1 MLGLDR
7 AKMALIRAHLSA
19 NDANAPASFMTDHP
33 ARPRIAIAG
42 ASGFIG
48 TALCPLL
55 AERFEVIALTR
66 SPARAQTPD
75 PAGRI
80 QWRQCDLFCSNAL
93 VAGLADIDYAVYL
106 VHSLA
111 PSSRLTQASPRD
123 MDLVL
128 ADNFA
133 RAAAANGVKQIV
145 FVSGVMPES
154 FRFSP
159 LLWSRREV
167 EMVLGSRGTPITA
180 LRASLVMGPGG
191 TGPRLL
197 LDLVRRLPLLL
208 LPPAAGSVTR
218 PIALSDLLRAILHCL
233 GQPERFR
240 GAFDIG
246 GAESLSYEAML
257 RETAA
262 ALGLR
267 RRFVKVPVLPVGLAS
282 LTARA
287 ISGAPAAMVGA
298 IVESLPQDTRMRDN
312 PVQQAIE
319 PQALG
324 FRAAL
329 EASIDPATRRL
340 LPSPRQR
347 LKEQDREVMR
357 EQSLVRSIQRAIQ
370 PPGQDAAWLAGNYFR
385 WLGDCCWPLVRSQVD
400 DDGHVEVWSRLPRL
414 RMLRLRHMTRESTP
428 ERQIYEIAG
437 GLLAR
442 PGEGR
447 ARFEFQTLLDGRYTM
462 TAIHDYA
469 PAIPW
474 YLYILTQAVAHRLV
488 MRRYQSRLARLA
500 R

>member
-1 MLGLDR
+1 
-7 AKMALIRAHLSA
+7 
-19 NDANAPASFMTDHP
+19 MTIQP
-33 ARPRIAIAG
+33 PRPRVAIAG

-66 SPARAQTPD
+66 SPARARTPD
-75 PAGRI
+75 PTGRVN
-80 QWRQCDLFCSNAL
+80 WRQCDLFCSSEL
-93 VAGLADIDYAVYL
+93 IAGLADIDYAVYL

-133 RAAAANGVKQIV
+133 AAAAINGVKQIV

-167 EMVLGSRGTPITA
+167 EMVLGSRGTPVTA

-197 LDLVRRLPLLL
+197 LDLVRRLPILL
-208 LPPAAGSVTR
+208 LPPAAASSTR
-218 PIALSDLLRAILHCL
+218 PIALPDLVRAILHCL
-233 GQPERFR
+233 GRPEQFP

-257 RETAA
+257 RQTAET
-262 ALGLR
+262 LGLR
-267 RRFVKVPVLPVGLAS
+267 RRFIRVPVLPVGLAA

-287 ISGAPAAMVGA
+287 VSRAPAAMVGA

-312 PVQQAIE
+312 PIQQAIE

-329 EASIDPATRRL
+329 QASIDPISGRL

-347 LKEQDREVMR
+347 LKEQDREIMR
-357 EQSLVRSIQRAIQ
+357 EQSLVRSIQRAIL

-385 WLGDCCWPLVRSQVD
+385 WLGECCWPLVRSCVAD
-400 DDGHVEVWSRLPRL
+400 NGDVEVWSRLPRL
-414 RMLRLRHMTRESTP
+414 KLLRLQLMAEVSTP

-442 PGEGR
+442 EGDGR
-447 ARFEFQTLLDGRYTM
+447 ARFEFQTLLGGRYTM

-469 PAIPW
+469 PALPW
-474 YLYILTQAVAHRLV
+474 YLYLVTQATAHLLV

>member
-1 MLGLDR
+1 
-7 AKMALIRAHLSA
+7 MAPIRAHLSA
-19 NDANAPASFMTDHP
+19 NVANVPASFMTDHH

-75 PAGRI
+75 PTGRI
-80 QWRQCDLFCSNAL
+80 QWRQCDLFCSSAL
-93 VAGLADIDYAVYL
+93 VDGLADIDYAVYL

-133 RAAAANGVKQIV
+133 HAAAANGVKQIV

-167 EMVLGSRGTPITA
+167 EMVLGSRGTPVTA

-240 GAFDIG
+240 GAYDIG

-319 PQALG
+319 PHALG

-340 LPSPRQR
+340 LPSPWQR

-357 EQSLVRSIQRAIQ
+357 EQSLVRSIQRAIL

-414 RMLRLRHMTRESTP
+414 RMLRLRHMASESTP